1 MQGAKW
7 WLVFCVAQLAS
18 CALFASEGPRLRSMS
33 YLQMDGLA
41 RQTLDYSCGA
51 AALAF
56 LLKNYFDDKWQ
67 EREVLADIV
76 FRLSEDELKEKQKVG
91 FSMLD
96 LKQSAER
103 LGYVA
108 EGVVLSM
115 SAALALKGPVIILLR
130 REKSNHFVVLK
141 GIRQGRAF
149 LADPSRGHVRVPAY
163 ELFQEW
169 KGEALVLGREGFG
182 LPGQHG
188 LSLPEGW
195 EVAPERDVV
204 RNMQRIPIN

>member
-1 MQGAKW
+1 MRGFTW
-7 WLVFCVAQLAS
+7 WVVFFLAQFAP
-18 CALFASEGPRLRSMS
+18 CALLANENPRLRSMS

-56 LLKNYFDDKWQ
+56 LLKNYFDDKWE
-67 EREVLADIV
+67 EREILADIV
-76 FRLSEDELKEKQKVG
+76 FRLSDDELQEKQRFG

-108 EGVVLSM
+108 EGVSLSKD
-115 SAALALKGPVIILLR
+115 AAQALKGPVIILLR

-141 GIRQGRAF
+141 GIKQGRAF

-163 ELFQEW
+163 ELFREW
-169 KGEALVLGREGFG
+169 KGEALVLGRQGFG
-182 LPGQHG
+182 LPDHHG
-188 LSLPEGW
+188 LSLPKGGH
-195 EVAPERDVV
+195 VAPERDVV
-204 RNMQRIPIN
+204 RNMQRIPIS